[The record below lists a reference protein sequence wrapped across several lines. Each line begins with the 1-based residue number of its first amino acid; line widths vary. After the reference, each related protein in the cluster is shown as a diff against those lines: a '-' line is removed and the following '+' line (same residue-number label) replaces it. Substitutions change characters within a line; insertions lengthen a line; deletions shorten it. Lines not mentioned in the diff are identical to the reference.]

1 LAGAEG
7 AAADQRDIEK
17 SALLD
22 HRHVAMRVPSIAR
35 SLIFSAPARVP
46 AQCGGDGLKAVDSR
60 LKKGGLWKSVTD

>member
-22 HRHVAMRVPSIAR
+22 HRYVAMRVPSIAR
-35 SLIFSAPARVP
+35 SLIFSAGRVP